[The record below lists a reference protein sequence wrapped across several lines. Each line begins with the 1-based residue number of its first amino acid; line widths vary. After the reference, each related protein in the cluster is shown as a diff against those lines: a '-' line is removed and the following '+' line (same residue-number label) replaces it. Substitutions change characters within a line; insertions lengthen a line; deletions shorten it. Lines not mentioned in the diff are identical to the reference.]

1 MAAHPHL
8 RLVPDDADPD
18 FHGLWSDEATLT
30 IDCDLCVAQHTDACD
45 DCVVSYLVGH
55 EAGTPVVL
63 DSEERRA
70 VELLADAGLVP
81 ASRFD
86 PRPGV
91 A

>member
-1 MAAHPHL
+1 MAAHSHL
-8 RLVPDDADPD
+8 SLVPDSPGPNLLGIVEPA
-18 FHGLWSDEATLT
+18 AAVT
-30 IDCDLCVAQHTDACD
+30 IDCDVCVMRETDACD
-45 DCVVSYLVGH
+45 DCMVSYLVGH

-63 DSEERRA
+63 DEAEKRA

-81 ASRFD
+81 ASRFQ